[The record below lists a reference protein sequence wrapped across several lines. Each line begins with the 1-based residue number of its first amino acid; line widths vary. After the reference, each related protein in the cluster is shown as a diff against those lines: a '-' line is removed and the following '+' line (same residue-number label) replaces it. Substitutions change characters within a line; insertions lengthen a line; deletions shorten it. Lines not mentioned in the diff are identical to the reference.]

1 MNTTNTA
8 VQVEALNTF
17 HKYCPNVFVAKCHD
31 KHSKGDVIA
40 LTTKYGKE
48 VESEVHNYLG
58 QTKDGKYL
66 YSITR
71 TDGTNSQTRA
81 TAKAEKLEQYAENAE
96 KRSNEWYEKS
106 KEGRDFLVLGEP
118 IKIGHHSE
126 RRHRKLIE
134 RNWERMGK
142 SVAESEKAKE
152 YQRRAEYW
160 AERANKIDLSIPDSL
175 EYFEEELRK
184 AKEKHQLLKD
194 KPELRHH
201 SMSLQYANKAVK
213 DLEEKVYTAI
223 ILWGDEE
230 EVNFVKNEKQEAAKA
245 KATKTTKKQDI
256 ITKHHGFFA
265 FNNDQFRE
273 GYDKLR
279 ADGVVEDGDKVV
291 HVGMGLYIPKTKVE
305 SFLKE
310 YKK

>member
-1 MNTTNTA
+1 MNTYK
-8 VQVEALNTF
+8 
-17 HKYCPNVFVAKCHD
+17 KYCPNVFVAQCEE
-31 KHSKGDVIA
+31 KHEKGDTII
-40 LTTKYGKE
+40 LHTKYGKD
-48 VESEVHNYLG
+48 VENEIHNFLG
-58 QTKDGKYL
+58 QTKDGFYL

-71 TDGTNSQTRA
+71 LDGLNSQQRA
-81 TAKAEKLEQYAENAE
+81 QNKADKLEGYAANAE
-96 KRSNEWYEKS
+96 KRSTAYYEAS
-106 KEGRDFLVLGEP
+106 QEGRDFLVLGEP

-152 YQRRAEYW
+152 YERRSKYW
-160 AERANKIDLSIPDSL
+160 SEKANKIDLSMPDSL

-184 AKEKHQLLKD
+184 AKEYHQFLKD
-194 KPELRHH
+194 HPEKRAH

-213 DLEEKVYTAI
+213 DLEEKVYSAV

-230 EVNFVKNEKQEAAKA
+230 EVEFVKSEKQKATIA

-256 ITKHHGFFA
+256 IDRHNGFFA

-273 GYDKLR
+273 GYDKLK
-279 ADGVVEDGDKVV
+279 ADGVV
-291 HVGMGLYIPKTKVE
+291 HVGYGLYIPKTKVE

>member
-1 MNTTNTA
+1 MNTYK
-8 VQVEALNTF
+8 
-17 HKYCPNVFVAKCHD
+17 KYCPNVFVAQCEE
-31 KHSKGDVIA
+31 KHEKGDTII
-40 LTTKYGKE
+40 LHTKYGKE
-48 VESEVHNYLG
+48 VENEIHNFLG
-58 QTKDGKYL
+58 QTKDGFYL

-71 TDGTNSQTRA
+71 LDGLNSQQRA
-81 TAKAEKLEQYAENAE
+81 QNKADKLEGYAANAE
-96 KRSNEWYEKS
+96 KRSTAYYEAS
-106 KEGRDFLVLGEP
+106 QEGRDFLVLGEP

-152 YQRRAEYW
+152 YERRSKYW
-160 AERANKIDLSIPDSL
+160 SEKANKIDLSMPDSL

-184 AKEKHQLLKD
+184 AKEYHKKLKD
-194 KPELRHH
+194 FPELRRH

-256 ITKHHGFFA
+256 IERHNGFFS
-265 FNNDQFRE
+265 FNNDQFRA
-273 GYDKLR
+273 GYDNLKANGIL
-279 ADGVVEDGDKVV
+279 EDDEKVV